1 MLSKLQKV
9 SKDLIIYSAL
19 VSEFE
24 RLDFKDDALAGV
36 RANFF
41 NSKGSPQVEKTEIS
55 LNGVMHSLTYSMKNG
70 EPLSWKIS
78 SDRRPVQ
85 TVKRASDGGY
95 SVMSYSAS
103 GVVFKRQYF
112 NSAHEWLRTEYY
124 DRELENR
131 LAAVIYPK
139 RVEKL
144 VVLCLQR
151 FKPSGISTAD
161 LYPSLTSPKRRCAAL
176 IYSNSGMLWYDSS
189 FKPEEVKQEEPA
201 AGDGFRFT
209 REAFISANVRDVLKL
224 KFAPYLSKDDIS
236 VPIEAPVQEEPVA
249 YSAYDKIENI
259 LFEAHKTNKNIFGEL
274 AGHAMEESGGEDEA
288 EPEQTEAIEKSE
300 AVEQAEAV
308 EQPEA
313 EAVEEPAKEAPAAS
327 EETPVQAEQAESVD
341 ETAEQPETVDETA
354 EQPEIIVAELPE
366 ADSVINTRQ
375 GEYSYY
381 GKVDENGKRVGR
393 GRTVTPDGLTA
404 YEGYYVDDKR
414 EGFGVCYYKDG
425 SANYIGGWNG
435 GNRSGTGV
443 GFRQSDGTMHAG
455 KWNDNK
461 PDGFGARFDKN
472 GDFLDVCTY
481 VDGKRNGKS
490 VSFDEEG
497 NVVIRLWKDG
507 EQVSEHI
514 VSD

>member
-55 LNGVMHSLTYSMKNG
+55 LNGVMHSLTYSMKSG

-151 FKPSGISTAD
+151 FKPAGISTVD

-236 VPIEAPVQEEPVA
+236 VPIEAPAQEEPVA

-274 AGHAMEESGGEDEA
+274 AGHAMEESGSEDKA
-288 EPEQTEAIEKSE
+288 ETEQTEAIEKSE
-300 AVEQAEAV
+300 AVEQTEAV
-308 EQPEA
+308 EQPDTIEQPEA
-313 EAVEEPAKEAPAAS
+313 EAVEAEKPQEAAPVEEAPA
-327 EETPVQAEQAESVD
+327 QAEPEESV
-341 ETAEQPETVDETA
+341 EETA

-425 SANYIGGWNG
+425 SANYIGGWKG
-435 GNRSGTGV
+435 GNRCGTGV